1 LLQCDALTH
10 AWRFKNCLFG
20 RAACLVASPL
30 EVARRKPNGRAYAVA
45 SAVREADLV
54 SLLLSIPSVESTV
67 VTG

>member
-1 LLQCDALTH
+1 
-10 AWRFKNCLFG
+10 LFG

-54 SLLLSIPSVESTV
+54 SLLLSVPSVESTV